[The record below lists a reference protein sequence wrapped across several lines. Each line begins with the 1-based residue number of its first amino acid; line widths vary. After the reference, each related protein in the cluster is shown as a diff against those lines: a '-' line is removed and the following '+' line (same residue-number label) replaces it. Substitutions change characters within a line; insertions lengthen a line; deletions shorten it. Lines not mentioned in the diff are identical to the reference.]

1 MSNVNAITQTQ
12 NTDTV
17 MYVAKFEK
25 PETLDSGMVS
35 FTYSME
41 SAECHWM
48 KMQKEKF
55 LGNTL

>member
-1 MSNVNAITQTQ
+1 MSSVNAITQTQ
-12 NTDTV
+12 KTDAV

-41 SAECHWM
+41 TAECHWM
-48 KMQKEKF
+48 KMQKEK
-55 LGNTL
+55 L